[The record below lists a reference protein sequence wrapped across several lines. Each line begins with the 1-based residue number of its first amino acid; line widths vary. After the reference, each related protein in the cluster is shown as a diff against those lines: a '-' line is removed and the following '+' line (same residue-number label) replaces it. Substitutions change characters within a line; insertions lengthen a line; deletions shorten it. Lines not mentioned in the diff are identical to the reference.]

1 MEFARWVCT
10 YLPGKEIRVMEF
22 TCTISV
28 KSCNYVIYNWWPHC
42 RCLAGRRIRIK
53 RKPELFRQSEYIYIS
68 EELLG
73 VSCVP
78 NVLIQRICTRNRSRI
93 IVRRKYYDS
102 HSLSL
107 HGGNIS
113 RTALC
118 KGELLSIELESF
130 T

>member
-1 MEFARWVCT
+1 MSSRPT
-10 YLPGKEIRVMEF
+10 YSNKKETGTFPPIR
-22 TCTISV
+22 
-28 KSCNYVIYNWWPHC
+28 
-42 RCLAGRRIRIK
+42 
-53 RKPELFRQSEYIYIS
+53 IYIS